1 MYIKSLMVHN
11 FKSIDTVQ
19 IDFNPMTMIIGA
31 NATGKSNIINVFRF
45 IEDIMTD
52 GIENAIAL
60 QGGIQ
65 YIANANLSRG
75 EPIEIQ
81 FTIDLKDEG
90 WIRHIQRQKYALEVE
105 EIVCRFVIHPN
116 KRGMGYNIAYDYIK
130 MIYDCN
136 SYDSSASK
144 DERYAPLGIE
154 YSTEFERKNR
164 NSSVKII
171 PNISNSEQVDDELKR
186 CLHEDSAGRYFSF
199 VASEDKSELMLYR
212 LSLLL
217 PPYFSENTF
226 IRIFDL
232 DPKELKKPSSMVS
245 TKILDENGA
254 KSTRHSP
261 ACSHNFPK
269 AGDARFQGRSR
280 LFCLLGKFP
289 YLDESR
295 RILMAVSS
303 KTSSKTRFYYT
314 ATRRISSAAVQPSI
328 WA

>member
-136 SYDSSASK
+136 SYDSC
-144 DERYAPLGIE
+144 
-154 YSTEFERKNR
+154 RK
-164 NSSVKII
+164 
-171 PNISNSEQVDDELKR
+171 
-186 CLHEDSAGRYFSF
+186 
-199 VASEDKSELMLYR
+199 
-212 LSLLL
+212 
-217 PPYFSENTF
+217 
-226 IRIFDL
+226 
-232 DPKELKKPSSMVS
+232 
-245 TKILDENGA
+245 
-254 KSTRHSP
+254 
-261 ACSHNFPK
+261 
-269 AGDARFQGRSR
+269 QG
-280 LFCLLGKFP
+280 
-289 YLDESR
+289 
-295 RILMAVSS
+295 
-303 KTSSKTRFYYT
+303 
-314 ATRRISSAAVQPSI
+314 
-328 WA
+328 